1 MISVDLLKK
10 VFLFQGFDDPELKS
24 VAQIANEKEVI
35 AGDSIFSEGQ
45 QATSLMII
53 GSGTIEILKRGGES
67 EDQKVTI
74 FSAGSH
80 FGEMAFLDRE
90 PRAASAEAKENTRL
104 VEIRFDDLESLAREN
119 QAIGLK
125 LYRNLAQSL
134 CRRIRQTTKD
144 LSFLKE
150 LKLRQI

>member
-1 MISVDLLKK
+1 MISAELLKK
-10 VFLFQGFDDPELKS
+10 VYLFQNFDEPQLRAI
-24 VAQIANEKEVI
+24 AQIAQDREVI
-35 AGDSIFSEGQ
+35 AGDSIFTEGAK
-45 QATSLMII
+45 ATSLMII
-53 GSGTIEILKRGGES
+53 SAGTVEITKRGGES
-67 EDQKVTI
+67 EEQKVTI

-80 FGEMAFLDRE
+80 FGEMAFLDDE
-90 PRAASAEAKENTRL
+90 PRAASADAKENTKL
-104 VEIRFDDLESLAREN
+104 VEIRFDGLRKLAEEN
-119 QAIGLK
+119 QDLGLK